1 MLEFNPTIDGKIYKL
16 LKVFA
21 ETASEVAIK
30 LFVDYKGVQKSL
42 GSLSDEY
49 PSIDCEFEFDETFQ
63 LSHSSSTFSVHVW
76 GFTIPASFEL
86 KDLANCPL
94 PLVEAQSPK
103 LIVDGEYRAYQAL
116 LAKKNQWG
124 KHQTGEFGSKDC
136 YSHPRRSALSLSLQ
150 RIWILTQV
158 GALDIKLQADD
169 GTSDIKMLLLS

>member
-63 LSHSSSTFSVHVW
+63 LSHSSSTSVHVW

-116 LAKKNQWG
+116 LAKKTSGASIKPVNLV
-124 KHQTGEFGSKDC
+124 
-136 YSHPRRSALSLSLQ
+136 PRIATVIRAA
-150 RIWILTQV
+150 RRFR
-158 GALDIKLQADD
+158 
-169 GTSDIKMLLLS
+169 